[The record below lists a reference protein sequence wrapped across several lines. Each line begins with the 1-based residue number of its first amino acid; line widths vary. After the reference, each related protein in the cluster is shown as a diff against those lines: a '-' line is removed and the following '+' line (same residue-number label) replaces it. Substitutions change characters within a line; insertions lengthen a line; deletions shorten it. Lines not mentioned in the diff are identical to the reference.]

1 MGGNTCG
8 AAVGRDWTIA
18 VGQDGCAAVGQAWLL
33 DDAGEAA
40 HPAIKSIANKIIII
54 VEILSCWF
62 ILFTSFRFLNQL
74 KFGLCLVGTMQVCSQ
89 YSISKVDG
97 LVISGQNSPKT

>member
-1 MGGNTCG
+1 MAGNTCG
-8 AAVGRDWTIA
+8 VA

-54 VEILSCWF
+54 VEIL
-62 ILFTSFRFLNQL
+62 
-74 KFGLCLVGTMQVCSQ
+74 
-89 YSISKVDG
+89 
-97 LVISGQNSPKT
+97 